1 VLEVIA
7 QLCGGIGLFLIGM
20 ILMTDSLKDMAGET
34 LRLWLTKFTG
44 TPLKSLCS
52 GIGLTLIVQSSTAT
66 TLATIGFVGAGV
78 LSFSQAIGVIIG
90 ANIGTTSTGWMV
102 ALLGV
107 KFSIT
112 TFALPLIAVGALL
125 KLLTHGRLALFGF
138 ALAGFGLIFFG
149 IEQLQLAMSGLAQ
162 QVDLSIFHYDSFW
175 QKLFLVWIGLIMTV
189 LLQSSSAAITATL
202 AALAS
207 TAIDLQ
213 QALLLVIGQNIGT
226 VATAVLAVIGGSVNA
241 KRTAA
246 VHVVFNVVSAI
257 FAFFLLIPLFNWAY
271 RHVQYIAEWDEVV
284 IVAAFHTLFSLIG
297 ACIFMPLIHPFNQ
310 LICKFLPQKK
320 SGALEILDES
330 NLDIPSVAIIA
341 AEKVTYQILIQMFE
355 ILRRAFQE
363 GVNLSPKQLQQ
374 LDQEIEYLEAYLEKI
389 VVPEYQ
395 QDKQRLTSLLRMMV
409 YIRVLRSD
417 LEGVP
422 YALAIRTQPQIYQVA
437 LDFLN
442 ILEHYVSH
450 PDFLENAEKI
460 ENFKQEVTNL
470 KQWSDEHRT
479 ALREEVMQYATLNRL
494 SAARSLK
501 LLAAK
506 RWLDRLIA
514 HTKRL
519 SKVLAER

>member
-1 VLEVIA
+1 
-7 QLCGGIGLFLIGM
+7 
-20 ILMTDSLKDMAGET
+20 
-34 LRLWLTKFTG
+34 
-44 TPLKSLCS
+44 
-52 GIGLTLIVQSSTAT
+52 
-66 TLATIGFVGAGV
+66 
-78 LSFSQAIGVIIG
+78 
-90 ANIGTTSTGWMV
+90 
-102 ALLGV
+102 
-107 KFSIT
+107 
-112 TFALPLIAVGALL
+112 
-125 KLLTHGRLALFGF
+125 
-138 ALAGFGLIFFG
+138 
-149 IEQLQLAMSGLAQ
+149 
-162 QVDLSIFHYDSFW
+162 
-175 QKLFLVWIGLIMTV
+175 
-189 LLQSSSAAITATL
+189 
-202 AALAS
+202 
-207 TAIDLQ
+207 
-213 QALLLVIGQNIGT
+213 LLLVIGQNIGT